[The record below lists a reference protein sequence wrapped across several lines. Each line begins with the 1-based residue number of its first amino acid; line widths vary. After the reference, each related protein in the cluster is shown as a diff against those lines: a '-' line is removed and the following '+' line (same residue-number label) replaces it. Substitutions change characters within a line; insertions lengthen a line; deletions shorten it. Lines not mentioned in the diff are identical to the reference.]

1 MYVFCH
7 LLNRGPPSKYG
18 KAIQGNFDKLNVM
31 SQLQTSMEGF
41 DDLLGPSRQALE
53 ENPFAD
59 PFLKRSSSPDPW
71 ANPFAS
77 TDSSDAFGSTSEHFA
92 PSEPSNSSSSND
104 IGSSSSAVVEESPIA
119 DPLDSAARA
128 ADDDD
133 DNEPLAKLRSPG
145 FRESIPRTFSETATI
160 RPPHDE
166 DLDSPPTKS
175 LTDNEPTIPGHGAP
189 TPEPASTSTAV
200 HAPQS
205 PSRSNPSFSSPPPS
219 ATESSFK
226 SPLEAPFGGLN
237 RSMAGVSLDGEAQ
250 GGWHSAEVQTP
261 WQAEQVTPIPAKP
274 SQGDDDSD
282 DDRPILQSY
291 HKQHEDKSSVS
302 TLPLLVHNAAQLE
315 TPKLAFDAGKN

>member
-1 MYVFCH
+1 MYVFCR
-7 LLNRGPPSKYG
+7 LVNRGPPSKYG
-18 KAIQGNFDKLNVM
+18 KAIQGNFDNLNVM
-31 SQLQTSMEGF
+31 SQLPTSMEGF

-53 ENPFAD
+53 DNPFAD
-59 PFLKRSSSPDPW
+59 PFLKRSNSPDPW

-77 TDSSDAFGSTSEHFA
+77 TDSSDAFGSTSEHF
-92 PSEPSNSSSSND
+92 EPSNSSSSND
-104 IGSSSSAVVEESPIA
+104 VGSSSSAVVEESSLA

-128 ADDDD
+128 ADDD

-166 DLDSPPTKS
+166 DLDSPPIKP
-175 LTDNEPTIPGHGAP
+175 LADNESTIPGQSAP
-189 TPEPASTSTAV
+189 TPEPTSTSTAV
-200 HAPQS
+200 HTPQS

-237 RSMAGVSLDGEAQ
+237 RSMAGVSLDGEVQ
-250 GGWHSAEVQTP
+250 GGWNSAEVQTP
-261 WQAEQVTPIPAKP
+261 WQAEQVTPIPTKP

-302 TLPLLVHNAAQLE
+302 TLLPLVHSAAQLE
-315 TPKLAFDAGKN
+315 TPKLVFDTGKN

>member
-1 MYVFCH
+1 
-7 LLNRGPPSKYG
+7 
-18 KAIQGNFDKLNVM
+18 
-31 SQLQTSMEGF
+31 MEGF

-77 TDSSDAFGSTSEHFA
+77 TDSSHAFGSTSEQFA
-92 PSEPSNSSSSND
+92 VSEPSSSND
-104 IGSSSSAVVEESPIA
+104 IGSGAVVEESPIV
-119 DPLDSAARA
+119 DPLDSASHA
-128 ADDDD
+128 ADDDDDD

-145 FRESIPRTFSETATI
+145 FRESIPRIFSETATI
-160 RPPHDE
+160 RPQHDE
-166 DLDSPPTKS
+166 DLDSPPIKS
-175 LTDNEPTIPGHGAP
+175 LTDNESTIPVLGAP
-189 TPEPASTSTAV
+189 TPEPAPTSTAV
-200 HAPQS
+200 HTPQS
-205 PSRSNPSFSSPPPS
+205 PSLSNPSFASPPPS

-226 SPLEAPFGGLN
+226 SPLAVDGLN
-237 RSMAGVSLDGEAQ
+237 RSMASPSLDGEAQ
-250 GGWHSAEVQTP
+250 GGWQSAEVQTP

-302 TLPLLVHNAAQLE
+302 ALLPSCSYRSTGNTQISLRHRQELTGGCSQCS
-315 TPKLAFDAGKN
+315 

>member
-1 MYVFCH
+1 
-7 LLNRGPPSKYG
+7 
-18 KAIQGNFDKLNVM
+18 
-31 SQLQTSMEGF
+31 MEGF

-77 TDSSDAFGSTSEHFA
+77 TDSSDAFGSTSEHFT
-92 PSEPSNSSSSND
+92 PSEPSHSSSSND
-104 IGSSSSAVVEESPIA
+104 IGSSSGAVVDELPIA

-145 FRESIPRTFSETATI
+145 FRESIPHFFSETATI
-160 RPPHDE
+160 RPPHEE

-175 LTDNEPTIPGHGAP
+175 LTDNESTTNPGLSASA
-189 TPEPASTSTAV
+189 PEPASTSIPVDTSQ
-200 HAPQS
+200 P
-205 PSRSNPSFSSPPPS
+205 PSLTNSSSASPPPS
-219 ATESSFK
+219 ATEFSSR

-237 RSMAGVSLDGEAQ
+237 QSIAGLSLGGEAQ

-261 WQAEQVTPIPAKP
+261 WQAEQITPVPTKP

-291 HKQHEDKSSVS
+291 HKQLEDKSSVS
-302 TLPLLVHNAAQLE
+302 DALSLIHNATQLE
-315 TPKLAFDAGKN
+315 AIKLGSDADKN